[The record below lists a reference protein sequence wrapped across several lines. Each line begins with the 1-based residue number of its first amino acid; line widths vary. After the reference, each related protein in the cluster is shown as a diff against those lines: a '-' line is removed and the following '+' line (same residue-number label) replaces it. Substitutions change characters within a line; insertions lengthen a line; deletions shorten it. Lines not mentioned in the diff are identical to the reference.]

1 MPLAKEKF
9 WIFLTILFYLQT
21 LKAGEDTH
29 TSDVTIN
36 SDTTN
41 QQTIGDGGDNVTL
54 TNNAT
59 INNGDDNGSV
69 QSADNLSG
77 VTVINNIGGIIKQEG
92 AFDGTVIAERNTN
105 FTLINSGTIESNDG
119 QAVNIKLTTDA
130 VITNNAGGS
139 ITAKRNTIRC
149 TASCTSPTI
158 HNFGKISARQEGA
171 IRLNVATGAVVNNNF
186 GGVVDGEGTDNLHTV
201 QIGNNGTLT
210 NKGTIR
216 RISNGSPSLT
226 STSVAIIFQGN
237 DGTVLLKDEGIVVGS
252 IRSNEL
258 KTGSKLQIDHGY
270 GRSYMYHTI
279 GTIELSDL
287 SGNRIVKGS
296 ATSVG
301 MGAQETVDE
310 LLGQRAYNLRTTL
323 KRYANVSN
331 TKPMMEPFAHTS
343 FRDGGRTTIGY
354 DNSAYGTHFIYPVV
368 PDKVNLIL
376 TVERNKLRLDE
387 DHDITKKSFL
397 IGVNTNDFMEIG
409 EWKTNGFAAGGWSWH
424 DSSRDVLTNIVVT
437 GIADVSADYESAEA
451 ITGVSFSRT
460 YNQKVN
466 GSVINKW
473 ETDLG
478 LTFSFS
484 HTPSYSESLFFA
496 WEERNLAQ
504 LSIHIGEQLTSM
516 LGDKVQFR
524 FGGELEHR
532 SVIAGK
538 NQDHALNAV
547 AVDFN
552 SGAFYE
558 NSISMNTGFDYALGK
573 HGKAYVRFDGRVS
586 DQTAFMLGGSV
597 GINIIF

>member
-1 MPLAKEKF
+1 MYLNKLFFCFVCISMLSVRVVLAVNVG
-9 WIFLTILFYLQT
+9 T
-21 LKAGEDTH
+21 DT
-29 TSDVTIN
+29 TIN
-36 SDTTN
+36 ADTTA
-41 QQTIGDGGDNVTL
+41 QQTITADNVTL
-54 TNNAT
+54 TNNAN
-59 INNGDDNGSV
+59 INF
-69 QSADNLSG
+69 SG
-77 VTVINNIGGIIKQEG
+77 ETAIDMGG
-92 AFDGTVIAERNTN
+92 R
-105 FTLINSGTIESNDG
+105 SGTI
-119 QAVNIKLTTDA
+119 I
-130 VITNNAGGS
+130 INNAGAS
-139 ITAKRNTIRC
+139 IKANDDVIRC
-149 TASCTSPTI
+149 TTGNNCTGPVI
-158 HNFGKISARQEGA
+158 LHNFGLISNTTTASNGLV
-171 IRLNVATGAVVNNNF
+171 RLDKAAGSIINNNK
-186 GGVVDGEGTDNLHTV
+186 GGVIKGVGSEIDGHHAVDLFTSS
-201 QIGNNGTLT
+201 TLT
-210 NKGTIR
+210 NRGIIIRTDDGAAGLEAETSAIGILGDDAIVILRDDSILVGTLNNR
-216 RISNGSPSLT
+216 LS
-226 STSVAIIFQGN
+226 
-237 DGTVLLKDEGIVVGS
+237 
-252 IRSNEL
+252 
-258 KTGSKLQIDHGY
+258 KTGVELQVDHGY

-331 TKPMMEPFAHTS
+331 PKPMMEPFAHTS
-343 FRDGGRTTIGY
+343 FRDGGRTTVGY

-376 TVERNKLRLDE
+376 TVERNKIRLDE

>member
-1 MPLAKEKF
+1 M
-9 WIFLTILFYLQT
+9 
-21 LKAGEDTH
+21 
-29 TSDVTIN
+29 
-36 SDTTN
+36 
-41 QQTIGDGGDNVTL
+41 
-54 TNNAT
+54 
-59 INNGDDNGSV
+59 
-69 QSADNLSG
+69 
-77 VTVINNIGGIIKQEG
+77 
-92 AFDGTVIAERNTN
+92 
-105 FTLINSGTIESNDG
+105 
-119 QAVNIKLTTDA
+119 
-130 VITNNAGGS
+130 
-139 ITAKRNTIRC
+139 
-149 TASCTSPTI
+149 
-158 HNFGKISARQEGA
+158 
-171 IRLNVATGAVVNNNF
+171 
-186 GGVVDGEGTDNLHTV
+186 
-201 QIGNNGTLT
+201 
-210 NKGTIR
+210 
-216 RISNGSPSLT
+216 
-226 STSVAIIFQGN
+226 
-237 DGTVLLKDEGIVVGS
+237 
-252 IRSNEL
+252 
-258 KTGSKLQIDHGY
+258 
-270 GRSYMYHTI
+270 
-279 GTIELSDL
+279 
-287 SGNRIVKGS
+287 
-296 ATSVG
+296 
-301 MGAQETVDE
+301 
-310 LLGQRAYNLRTTL
+310 
-323 KRYANVSN
+323 
-331 TKPMMEPFAHTS
+331 
-343 FRDGGRTTIGY
+343 
-354 DNSAYGTHFIYPVV
+354 
-368 PDKVNLIL
+368 
-376 TVERNKLRLDE
+376 
-387 DHDITKKSFL
+387 
-397 IGVNTNDFMEIG
+397 
-409 EWKTNGFAAGGWSWH
+409 
-424 DSSRDVLTNIVVT
+424 LTNIVVT